1 MISNRMRNIHAKLIT
16 ENGKE
21 SVQILRQWEK
31 LELKMADFQNHWRFT
46 LRCLSQDLIPV
57 SIKLKTTV
65 KTPKGIYI
73 VRKAERMLMNERVR
87 SINNMITMF
96 RWQID
101 TCINSLGSCT
111 GVEVMEGSHG
121 FISIRRERRHL
132 STLERQ
138 TKKFN
143 LLWQRNTGGH
153 SNFQHGAKYR
163 EDSNKEKDK
172 EVPIEIN
179 SNPNNK
185 AQESLTSKDEGGYRK
200 WVHNL
205 SKTPL
210 TEDQE
215 KVLARGP
222 NFAIVT
228 KPPVGKY
235 ISQIERVCQQLNQ
248 GKAEELRGETKAI
261 LKNIRPPRPNI
272 SKREEKA
279 IQELRKDQE
288 KIILTTDKG
297 VAMVVLDKDDYIR
310 KSEDLLKQDTYR
322 ELVSDPTNKYK
333 NKLINLLKTIKS
345 QGGINNSTY
354 RRLYPTGAVSQSIM
368 GSPKYTNLGYP

>member
-1 MISNRMRNIHAKLIT
+1 MFAKLIT
-16 ENGKE
+16 EYGQE
-21 SVQILRQWEK
+21 SVKILRRWEK
-31 LELKMADFQNHWRFT
+31 LNLKMADFQNHRRFT

-57 SIKLKTTV
+57 NIKLKTTV
-65 KTPKGIYI
+65 KTLKGIYI
-73 VRKAERMLMNERVR
+73 VRKTERMLMNERVR
-87 SINNMITMF
+87 SINNTITMF

-101 TCINSLGSCT
+101 TYINSLGSCI
-111 GVEVMEGSHG
+111 GVEAMEECHG
-121 FISIRRERRHL
+121 FISLRRERRHL
-132 STLERQ
+132 STLESQ

-143 LLWQRNTGGH
+143 LLWQRNTGGR
-153 SNFQHGAKYR
+153 SNFQHSSKYQ
-163 EDSNKEKDK
+163 EDSNKEKEK
-172 EVPIEIN
+172 EVPVENN
-179 SNPNNK
+179 SNLNNK
-185 AQESLTSKDEGGYRK
+185 TQESLPPKDKGGYRK

-261 LKNIRPPRPNI
+261 LKNIRPPKPNI

-279 IQELRKDQE
+279 IQELRKDQG
-288 KIILTTDKG
+288 KIILTVDNR
-297 VAMVVLDKDDYIR
+297 VALVVLEKDDYIR
-310 KSEDLLKQDTYR
+310 KSEDLLKQDIYR
-322 ELVSDPTNKYK
+322 ELAGDPTNKYK
-333 NKLINLLKTIKS
+333 NKLISLHRTIKS
-345 QGGINNSTY
+345 QGGMNTSTY
-354 RRLYPTGAVSQSIM
+354 KRLYPTGAVSPKYY
-368 GSPKYTNLGYP
+368 GLPKYTNLGYP